1 MNDLPCRFPVPRACG
16 SALDT
21 SCWNFQRF
29 SRQGGFQCGFFSGN
43 VHSKSTNTS
52 LKGVSFGLVGAR
64 VLLPVSFGL
73 PPPSG
78 CLVALPG
85 SLVVAG
91 QVRKD
96 GASPSTPPQTVG
108 ASGLRSSKP
117 PVGTRGKGW
126 LIRVDRLVENGKRA

>member
-1 MNDLPCRFPVPRACG
+1 MICLADFPYRALVDPLLTHLAG
-16 SALDT
+16 ISKDFRGKEVFSVAFSVGMSTQRAPTRALKAFLLGLLVLV
-21 SCWNFQRF
+21 SCFQF
-29 SRQGGFQCGFFSGN
+29 
-43 VHSKSTNTS
+43 
-52 LKGVSFGLVGAR
+52 LLV
-64 VLLPVSFGL
+64 F